1 MKKLLKRVLA
11 VFGLAPARLAASQA
25 ELIEKLRAGSLAW
38 KTKAD
43 DARARL
49 KTADAEIKR
58 QSREIHKLSATT
70 EKLRQQHSEIDRLRA
85 RVVEAE
91 RTLLVARE
99 QLMAIDVKLDILEGA
114 ANVLDTRTRA
124 AVSRQ
129 HSGVGAPV

>member
-1 MKKLLKRVLA
+1 LLKRVLA
-11 VFGLAPARLAASQA
+11 LFGLAPARLAASQA
-25 ELIEKLRAGSLAW
+25 QLIEKLREGSLAW

-58 QSREIHKLSATT
+58 KSREIQKLSATA
-70 EKLRQQHSEIDRLRA
+70 EKLRQRLSEIDRLRA

-91 RTLLVARE
+91 RMLLVARE

-114 ANVLDTRTRA
+114 ANVLDTRTRV
-124 AVSRQ
+124 AVSKQ